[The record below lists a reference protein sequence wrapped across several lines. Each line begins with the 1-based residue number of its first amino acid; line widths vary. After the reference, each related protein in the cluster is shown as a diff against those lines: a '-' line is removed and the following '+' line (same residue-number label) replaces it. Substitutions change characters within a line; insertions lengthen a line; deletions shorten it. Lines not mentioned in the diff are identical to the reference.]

1 MASVSSLGL
10 SGLPLSD
17 LLDKLQTNESQVLN
31 TIKSRQTAA
40 EAKLS
45 AYSKLKDAVASLQK
59 AAQAVGKTDTFGA
72 IAVKSGS
79 DAFSAT
85 ATSAAIPGQY
95 AIQVD
100 QLASA
105 QTQIGRASCR
115 EREGNADERGAGVT
129 KKA

>member
-1 MASVSSLGL
+1 SSDVC
-10 SGLPLSD
+10 SSD
-17 LLDKLQTNESQVLN
+17 LS
-31 TIKSRQTAA
+31 
-40 EAKLS
+40 
-45 AYSKLKDAVASLQK
+45 VASLQK

-72 IAVKSGS
+72 LAVKSGS

-105 QTQIGRASCR
+105 QTLVYAGRADRTTDIGTGGTLKITIDGTEKSIDLSDK
-115 EREGNADERGAGVT
+115 GT
-129 KKA
+129 SL